1 MAVAPRGEL
10 VSAAAAWVVGGI
22 VGAICCL
29 VAFVLVPE
37 VGLFGDANSVLER
50 TVGVLAGLACGLG
63 FVAGPLVIGART
75 RDMGT
80 LVPAGLVAVAVSA
93 GVLVTAW

>member
-1 MAVAPRGEL
+1 MQQ
-10 VSAAAAWVVGGI
+10 
-22 VGAICCL
+22 CL
-29 VAFVLVPE
+29 
-37 VGLFGDANSVLER
+37 LER

-75 RDMGT
+75 RDLGT

>member
-1 MAVAPRGEL
+1 MAPRGEFI
-10 VSAAAAWVVGGI
+10 SAAAAWVVGGV
-22 VGAICCL
+22 VGTICCL

-37 VGLFGDANSVLER
+37 VGLFGDANSALER

-75 RDMGT
+75 RDLST
-80 LVPAGLVAVAVSA
+80 LVPAGVVAVAVSA
-93 GVLVTAW
+93 GVLVATW

>member
-1 MAVAPRGEL
+1 MARTGEFI
-10 VSAAAAWVVGGI
+10 SAAAAWVVGGI
-22 VGAICCL
+22 VGGICCL

-50 TVGVLAGLACGLG
+50 TVGVFTGLACGLG

-75 RDMGT
+75 RDLGT
-80 LVPAGLVAVAVSA
+80 LVPAGLVAIAISA
-93 GVLVTAW
+93 GVLAAAW

>member
-1 MAVAPRGEL
+1 MAPRGEL
-10 VSAAAAWVVGGI
+10 ASAAAVWVVGGI
-22 VGAICCL
+22 VGDICCL

-75 RDMGT
+75 RDLST
-80 LVPAGLVAVAVSA
+80 LMAAGLVAVAVSA
-93 GVLVTAW
+93 GVLVAAW

>member
-1 MAVAPRGEL
+1 MAVARTGEFI
-10 VSAAAAWVVGGI
+10 SAAAAWVVGGI

-50 TVGVLAGLACGLG
+50 TVGVLTGLACGLG

-75 RDMGT
+75 RDLGT
-80 LVPAGLVAVAVSA
+80 LVPAGLVAIAISA
-93 GVLVTAW
+93 GVLAAAW